1 MGLTIHY
8 SLRSNARSI
17 AAVRHAVER
26 LRQRSLDLPFKEVGP
41 LIVLSGE
48 ECEYEHREQ
57 DDPLRWLLVQAS
69 QYIEKNG
76 RHFTVMPSH
85 MIAFD
90 AWPGD
95 GCESSNMGLC
105 RYPSF
110 IEIENHE
117 YPFGQMRIRTG
128 LSGWRWSSF
137 CKTQYASNPQHG
149 GVENFLRC
157 HLSVVRLLDHAR
169 ELGLLGEVTDES
181 GFFDKRNVKALVQEV
196 GEWNS
201 MIAGFYG
208 TLKDMIGE
216 DLKSPISNF
225 PDYEHLEADGR
236 REEL

>member
-1 MGLTIHY
+1 M
-8 SLRSNARSI
+8 
-17 AAVRHAVER
+17 
-26 LRQRSLDLPFKEVGP
+26 
-41 LIVLSGE
+41 LSGE

-105 RYPSF
+105 RYPTTTLV
-110 IEIENHE
+110 ENHQ
-117 YPFGQMRIRTG
+117 YPFDQKRIRTG

-196 GEWNS
+196 G
-201 MIAGFYG
+201 
-208 TLKDMIGE
+208 
-216 DLKSPISNF
+216 
-225 PDYEHLEADGR
+225 YEHLEADGR